1 MGKTNRSGQSAT
13 LSVEQL
19 DALTAQLPPMEL
31 AAVSVCRYT
40 ACRITESLS
49 LLWENVLSDSVVFP
63 RHIVKKKTKTR
74 CVPMS
79 PKLLPILEQWRQ
91 QWTERYGKQPEKTDF
106 VFPRCT
112 DVAVRASRQWV
123 DKKLREACAR
133 VGIQGAS
140 LHSLRRSALT
150 LAHSRN
156 VPIRVIQQISGHSSL
171 EQLQRYLDCSDEQKR
186 QAVMQGF
193 G

>member
-1 MGKTNRSGQSAT
+1 M
-13 LSVEQL
+13 
-19 DALTAQLPPMEL
+19 
-31 AAVSVCRYT
+31 
-40 ACRITESLS
+40 
-49 LLWENVLSDSVVFP
+49 
-63 RHIVKKKTKTR
+63 
-74 CVPMS
+74 
-79 PKLLPILEQWRQ
+79 
-91 QWTERYGKQPEKTDF
+91 
-106 VFPRCT
+106 
-112 DVAVRASRQWV
+112 

-133 VGIQGAS
+133 AGIQGAS

-171 EQLQRYLDCSDEQKR
+171 EQLQRYRDCSDEQKR